1 MSQVDPS
8 NLIINS
14 RTQFMRVRAGP
25 GTGKSFSLKCRV
37 AKLLS
42 EGIEP
47 HKMLVVTF
55 TRVTAL
61 DLQHELEGMGLNGA
75 QDIRATTLHALAMRT
90 LGLPPVRAG
99 FPRAVRIVADF
110 ERAPMIADLVRAGHG
125 KRAIPKMLRAY
136 EGKWARLQDDQPRD
150 AQSADEQSFEHDL
163 RAWLDFH
170 DVMLMDELVPRLYRH
185 LEADL
190 SLLNAERYSHV
201 LVDEYQDLNK
211 AEQCLCDMI
220 AGHAAVAIVGDEDQS
235 IYGFKHAH
243 PSGIR
248 DWPQDKSD
256 MDDVELVDCH
266 RCPSLVVDAAN
277 ALIGA
282 VPRSDR
288 RPLNSLAQKGKG
300 EVHVWENW
308 MPRHEA
314 SRVVLEIQNLLAQKV
329 PAQDILVLTRD
340 KKYGK
345 EIQKEFLRRKTP
357 AVSYLSE
364 AATPSDSVRHRL
376 QVLSLVADVHDRLA
390 LRWLLG
396 EGSPT
401 WNKGWFAKVRKVC
414 EDDPRKAP
422 WQVLS
427 EQSDGVER
435 YGFDA
440 RMIATFNAIR
450 EEVNRIASCIDIRSI
465 LEELF
470 PADDAEMSEIRNIIV
485 EEIESRGADDQGD
498 LQALVSRV
506 RRAVDIPEERD
517 RGDSVR
523 LMTVHKSKGLSAPY
537 TFIVGCI
544 DGVFPKRRD
553 ADYDEERRVLYVGVS
568 RVKAD
573 LKKGKRGVLVL
584 TYPIRL
590 NAGVAKG
597 LSVDGEPDCDRPNLV
612 QPRVSP
618 FIEELGLKRT
628 RTFYAND
635 DSGPMLRS
643 HGVL

>member
-1 MSQVDPS
+1 MSQADPS
-8 NLIINS
+8 SRIINS
-14 RTQFMRVRAGP
+14 HTQFMRVRAGP
-25 GTGKSFSLKCRV
+25 GTGKSFSLKGRV
-37 AKLLS
+37 ARLLS
-42 EGIEP
+42 EGIAP
-47 HKMLVVTF
+47 HKILVVTF

-61 DLQHELEGMGLNGA
+61 DLQKELAGMGLSGA

-150 AQSADEQSFEHDL
+150 AQNADEQSFEHDL

-248 DWPQDKSD
+248 DWPQEKRD

-427 EQSDGVER
+427 EQSDGGER

-450 EEVNRIASCIDIRSI
+450 EEVKRIASCTDIRSI

-470 PADDAEMSEIRNIIV
+470 PADDAEMSEIRNITV

-597 LSVDGEPDCDRPNLV
+597 LSVDGEPDCARPNLV
-612 QPRVSP
+612 QPGVSP
-618 FIEELGLKRT
+618 FMEELGLKRT